1 MNKITLVTEPDDI
14 LADSFRILCVNL
26 TADQT
31 QFLSDIVNDME
42 YIVDSIVYIWNEG
55 DNEEWLFDKKLKS
68 NVIIFNAATDNGEI
82 NGYLAAQLNSFYFG
96 PLRNLSQINN
106 RDIYDATSFKETLLE
121 YIRKYEQIHE

>member
-14 LADSFRILCVNL
+14 LVDSFRILCVNL

-42 YIVDSIVYIWNEG
+42 FIIDSIVYVWNEG
-55 DNEEWLFDKKLKS
+55 DSEEWLFDKKLKS
-68 NVIIFNAATDNGEI
+68 NLIIFNAVTDSGEI
-82 NGYLAAQLNSFYFG
+82 NGYLAAQPNSFYFG
-96 PLRNLSQINN
+96 PLKNLSYVNN

-121 YIRKYEQIHE
+121 YIRKYEQIYE